1 MSKKFKVLLRKNVN
15 IFEKITGFKIK
26 QSSLLLKRLML
37 KTLDMLNS
45 YYHNDNVDYE
55 FILNKNKMKEL
66 NEKIKTETLLSQ
78 KHYGEDNLIFIK
90 LRKDI
95 DLILKYDNFLDEFFK
110 ESKEL
115 YSSFTNDTIKQDQLQ
130 KNSQIQKKPLKILE
144 IKRLKI
150 L

>member
-1 MSKKFKVLLRKNVN
+1 
-15 IFEKITGFKIK
+15 
-26 QSSLLLKRLML
+26 
-37 KTLDMLNS
+37 MLNS

-66 NEKIKTETLLSQ
+66 NEKIKTETLLSNEY
-78 KHYGEDNLIFIK
+78 YGEDNLIFIN

-95 DLILKYDNFLDEFFK
+95 DFILKYDVFSDQLFK

-130 KNSQIQKKPLKILE
+130 KNSQIPKKPLKILE
-144 IKRLKI
+144 IKRLQI

>member
-66 NEKIKTETLLSQ
+66 NEKIKTETLLSN
-78 KHYGEDNLIFIK
+78 KYYGEDNLIFIN

-95 DLILKYDNFLDEFFK
+95 NFILKYDVFSD
-110 ESKEL
+110 
-115 YSSFTNDTIKQDQLQ
+115 
-130 KNSQIQKKPLKILE
+130 
-144 IKRLKI
+144 
-150 L
+150 